1 MLFDKLLAK
10 LEFVEV
16 IMITIERAQKEDAEV
31 ITKIK
36 EVAFNKEINTY
47 LGRDGGPP
55 GYNKVESELDII
67 DRFWAYK
74 ILLDNEIIGAF
85 FLYPEGTEIIHFED
99 FVIEPKYQGKGYG
112 YKVLCNVQELYP
124 QIREWKLST
133 PIFSVGNQHLYKKF
147 GYIEIARDSDEIFYS
162 KIIHY

>member
-1 MLFDKLLAK
+1 
-10 LEFVEV
+10 
-16 IMITIERAQKEDAEV
+16 MITIERAQKEDAEV

-85 FLYPEGTEIIHFED
+85 FLYPERTEIIHFED

-112 YKVLCNVQELYP
+112 YKVLCTVQELYP